1 MNNVQLSEHIR
12 ANYPLTSRSIK
23 LKKAAYGEFV
33 NDADYIVSPMVDGK
47 QKRCPA
53 YQKWVS
59 MVLRCN
65 HQGCLKRRPT
75 YSNSIICDEWKSFMS
90 FRAWWIKNQV
100 DGWQLDK
107 DLLVPGNKTYSP
119 DTCVFVPLWLN
130 TFLCDQGKNRGA
142 WPIGVCFTEKRN
154 RFSAYCRDP
163 IRKRGVTIGRYKT
176 LEEARDAYVS
186 TKLMHAES
194 LKCEIDKIDPRLFAS
209 IKQIIESRRY
219 D

>member
-1 MNNVQLSEHIR
+1 MNNVQLSEYIR

-33 NDADYIVSPMVDGK
+33 NDADYIVSPRVNGK

-53 YQKWVS
+53 YERWIS

-90 FRAWWIKNQV
+90 FRAWWIANQV
-100 DGWQLDK
+100 DGWHLDK

-119 DTCVFVPLWLN
+119 STCVFVPPWLN
-130 TFLCDQGKNRGA
+130 TFLCDQGKNRGE
-142 WPIGVCFTEKRN
+142 WPIGVCFTENRN

-163 IRKRGVTIGRYKT
+163 IRKKGMTIGRYKT

-194 LKCEIDKIDPRLFAS
+194 LKREIDEIDPRLFES
-209 IKQIIESRRY
+209 IKQIIESRR
-219 D
+219 